1 MEKRVSKI
9 ITGELRDKL
18 LQIREEDC
26 TASFIHGLFGEFNG
40 KRKCNPYDLIEIPEK
55 AYGKDGKKNKK
66 KFWTTVGIWIFNK
79 WFIENDLF
87 DIFGYINKTMD
98 GDQLSDI
105 DQALSYALMEDR
117 ITVDQLKRY
126 LMKTQFTM
134 QFVSILAPNYS
145 EELLTITT
153 LINKKKDALIKQH
166 KAELDA
172 GDTVVAEQIE
182 KELIKYATDILK
194 DDPSLDIFVSGAR
207 SNIKNHFKNIFVWK
221 GATRDP
227 NPDAKQQYRI
237 ATSNYMDGVKKEEY
251 SLYCNSGI
259 DGAYSRGQK
268 TGHGGYLENLAT
280 LAYQDIVL
288 DEPGTDCK
296 TKRYIE
302 IELTKDN
309 INQYMYNNIIG
320 SGGKLIEL
328 NSQNM
333 DKFIGKKVKMR
344 MGYLCPHEKP
354 CNDNFG

>member
-1 MEKRVSKI
+1 
-9 ITGELRDKL
+9 
-18 LQIREEDC
+18 
-26 TASFIHGLFGEFNG
+26 
-40 KRKCNPYDLIEIPEK
+40 
-55 AYGKDGKKNKK
+55 
-66 KFWTTVGIWIFNK
+66 
-79 WFIENDLF
+79 
-87 DIFGYINKTMD
+87 MD

-251 SLYCNSGI
+251 SLYCRCRSK
-259 DGAYSRGQK
+259 YW
-268 TGHGGYLENLAT
+268 TH
-280 LAYQDIVL
+280 
-288 DEPGTDCK
+288 
-296 TKRYIE
+296 
-302 IELTKDN
+302 
-309 INQYMYNNIIG
+309 
-320 SGGKLIEL
+320 
-328 NSQNM
+328 
-333 DKFIGKKVKMR
+333 
-344 MGYLCPHEKP
+344 
-354 CNDNFG
+354 